1 MVSNL
6 FFWSVITLLR
16 GSYFQTK
23 SEFPYLPVHVVIP
36 LSARSESPVL
46 CKYDLHTEKMTQS
59 LFNFLL
65 TFHNK
70 FSFQ

>member
-6 FFWSVITLLR
+6 FFWTIITLLR
-16 GSYFQTK
+16 GFYFQTE
-23 SEFPYLPVHVVIP
+23 SEFAYFPVRVVIL
-36 LSARSESPVL
+36 LSARSKSPVL
-46 CKYDLHTEKMTQS
+46 CKYDLHSEKMTQS

-65 TFHNK
+65 TFNNK